1 MSSPHFGTGVFKHSD
16 SCARLAS
23 ACTARGR
30 QGCARLTS
38 WPSSIASLS
47 PEATRYQTRRPFSQ
61 AALQPMRM
69 EVCRSTRRAWSSFDT
84 TTTPAMTSIV
94 HRHRTPSRTSRTAR
108 GRVFRP
114 KGGSSI
120 SPASR
125 VTCATPPRSF
135 AARVHR
141 LLCKGACTTSR
152 ATRTSPSALFTVG
165 LRSCKHRSSF
175 PLRYAASSHLI
186 IRTASVASRDMSG
199 LSSWRHRC
207 GIPTQ
212 MLPRLGAHRRA
223 RPPAARSRRKF

>member
-1 MSSPHFGTGVFKHSD
+1 
-16 SCARLAS
+16 
-23 ACTARGR
+23 
-30 QGCARLTS
+30 
-38 WPSSIASLS
+38 
-47 PEATRYQTRRPFSQ
+47 
-61 AALQPMRM
+61 
-69 EVCRSTRRAWSSFDT
+69 
-84 TTTPAMTSIV
+84 MTSIV
-94 HRHRTPSRTSRTAR
+94 HRQRTPSRTSRTAR
-108 GRVFRP
+108 GRVIRP

-135 AARVHR
+135 AARAHP

-175 PLRYAASSHLI
+175 LLKNAASSHLI

-199 LSSWRHRC
+199 RSSWRHRC

-212 MLPRLGAHRRA
+212 MLPRLAHRRA
-223 RPPAARSRRKF
+223 APRPDPVVTPTRCFCAPRSFISSIALHGVQYSPSLLCAGRPARPDGMLSRFLDSFLRGPSGLSSCSWACRSGSRTQHSMFRNGN